1 MNSGVSLCMIVK
13 NEEANLERCLTSIKD
28 IVDEMIIV
36 DTGSTDQTVA
46 ISEKFGAKVYHFPWT
61 NSFSEARNESL
72 KHATKE
78 WILIMD
84 ADDEFCREDKGQLEQ
99 IIHDSKEENNL
110 YFFETLNYCGSFVDS
125 NNISVNLNPR
135 LFRNNY
141 GFYYEGEVHNQLVN
155 YKNSRKDI
163 NLPIR
168 IYHYGYLDNNIK
180 AKNKR
185 ERNITLLE
193 EQLKNEPDN
202 KYACFNLAN
211 EYFALEDIQKA
222 LHFYYKSY
230 EDFNPNI
237 GYGYI
242 LMIRIVIANF
252 YLGLHDKALEFVTM
266 GLRYYP
272 KFTDLYFFQA
282 IIYKAMRRP
291 TLALKSLEKCSE
303 MGESP
308 AELKFLYGTGSFKAK
323 YEMGNLYMELKDY
336 PMAFRNFNE
345 AIKAKSDFVL
355 PVYRIAHILKEEK
368 ASITDFKNVMENFF
382 ENIGSAYAVLADI
395 FYSEEYYK
403 TALEYIAKCE
413 ENGVISEDI
422 WILKIKSLIRSGEYE
437 QCIQMNSI
445 KETSAFYV
453 SASMYQVISF
463 LLTDRTQEALAYM
476 DHFNRNE
483 LTEKDKKMFD
493 VYTQFIHLLTKEST
507 QILSEDEGEKEY
519 TGYIFE
525 LCEILLLNQK
535 FDEFQIA
542 LNLLNLISD
551 KSVLLQLGKLY
562 YKLGFKEM
570 GKKEIIRSIKEF
582 EVFDAEGLEILK

>member
-46 ISEKFGAKVYHFPWT
+46 ISESFGAKVYHFPWT

-84 ADDEFCREDKGQLEQ
+84 ADDEFCKEDKGLLEQ
-99 IIHDSKEENNL
+99 LIHDNPEDNNL
-110 YFFETLNYCGSFVDS
+110 YFFETLNYCGSFADS

-135 LFRNNY
+135 FFKNNY

-185 ERNITLLE
+185 ERNIFLLE
-193 EQLKNEPDN
+193 EQLKNEPNN

-211 EYFALEDIQKA
+211 EYFALEDIKKA
-222 LHFYYKSY
+222 LYFYYKSY
-230 EDFNPNI
+230 EEFSPNI

-252 YLGLHDKALEFVTM
+252 YLGLYDKAMEFADT

-282 IIYKAMRRP
+282 IIYKAMGKP
-291 TLALKSLEKCSE
+291 TLALKSLEKCVE

-323 YEMGNLYMELKDY
+323 YEIGNIYMELKDY
-336 PMAFRNFNE
+336 PMAFRNFND
-345 AIKAKSDFVL
+345 AIKAKSDFIL

-368 ASITDFKNVMENFF
+368 ASLTDFKNVMENFF

-395 FYSEEYYK
+395 FYLEEFYK
-403 TALEYIAKCE
+403 ISLEYIAKCE
-413 ENGVISEDI
+413 ESGIMSEDI
-422 WILKIKSLIRSGEYE
+422 LILKIKSLIRVGEFD
-437 QCIQMNSI
+437 QCIQLNSI
-445 KETSAFYV
+445 QKSSTFYV
-453 SASMYQVISF
+453 NAIMYKVISS
-463 LLTDRTQEALAYM
+463 LLTDKVQDAMECM
-476 DHFNRNE
+476 NCFNRND
-483 LTEKDKKMFD
+483 LTERDKKMFD
-493 VYTQFIHLLTKEST
+493 VYTQLIHLFRKEPT
-507 QILSEDEGEKEY
+507 QILSEDESEKEY
-519 TGYIFE
+519 TGFIFE
-525 LCEILLLNQK
+525 LCEILLLNKK

-562 YKLGFKEM
+562 NKLGFREM

-582 EVFDAEGLEILK
+582 EVFDAEGLDILK